1 MHTFHV
7 FFFLYISA
15 IFNKWKVLNP
25 IVASNSVRNSIL
37 ASFRLFAY
45 CNLHNLNHFSIFT
58 ATKVACQKCNQYTTK
73 LSSIRQ
79 REAIK
84 EFHFSCFQWKLST
97 VNAIFLQT
105 LPTTCKTMQRRYFLQ
120 FYLFELGTCL
130 LHGIRDDDWNQFH
143 F

>member
-1 MHTFHV
+1 M
-7 FFFLYISA
+7 
-15 IFNKWKVLNP
+15 NP

-84 EFHFSCFQWKLST
+84 EFHFSCFPPKMHFSCKLYQQLAKQCKDDT
-97 VNAIFLQT
+97 FCNFIFSSWGLVSFMGFV
-105 LPTTCKTMQRRYFLQ
+105 TMIGISLIFKYILKVPIYKIWIWSKVWINQRQ
-120 FYLFELGTCL
+120 K
-130 LHGIRDDDWNQFH
+130 
-143 F
+143 